1 MQRIAPPLFMALA
14 SMSCAVMAFA
24 QSKATPSGDYP
35 TKPIRVI
42 VSISPGGGPDII
54 ARMVS
59 QIVQDKLGQPFV
71 VDNRT
76 GAASVIATDIV
87 AHAAP
92 DGYTLLSSSDTL
104 LLAGALKRVAYDVRK
119 AFDPV
124 VQMTS
129 QPYLMVITPSL
140 PVKTV
145 KELIAY
151 GKARPNA
158 LNYAS
163 QGVGS
168 TPHTAM
174 ERFKN
179 LTSTQMVHVPYKGT
193 APAFLDVMAGQVH
206 LILSSPMAAAQH
218 VVNGKVRALAVCGP
232 KRLTNLPELPTMAEA
247 GLPEFSAGNS
257 YNLVAPAG
265 TPRHAIQTL
274 NRVISAG
281 LNTPE
286 MVKRLAA
293 DGTEPAAPASP
304 EEFRAHLLREY
315 EQVEKLV
322 KLLSLKP

>member
-1 MQRIAPPLFMALA
+1 MSTRCAA
-14 SMSCAVMAFA
+14 SLLVLCAAYAHA
-24 QSKATPSGDYP
+24 QQKPASYP

-76 GAASVIATDIV
+76 GGASVIAADIA

-92 DGYTLLSSSDTL
+92 DGYTLLLSTETL
-104 LLAGALKRVAYDVRK
+104 LFAGAAKRVAYDVRK

-124 VQMTS
+124 VQMTT
-129 QPYLMVITPSL
+129 QPYLLVITPSL

-151 GKARPNA
+151 AKVRPNV

-163 QGVGS
+163 QGVGA
-168 TPHTAM
+168 TPHMALA
-174 ERFKN
+174 RFQD
-179 LTSTQMVHVPYKGT
+179 LTGTQMVHVPYKGT
-193 APAFLDVMAGQVH
+193 APAFLDIIAGQVH
-206 LILSSPMAAAQH
+206 VILSSPMAAALH
-218 VVNGKVRALAVCGP
+218 VMSGKARALAVCGP
-232 KRLTNLPELPTMAEA
+232 KRLANLPELPTMAEA
-247 GLPEFSAGNS
+247 GLPEFRAGNS

-265 TPRHAIQTL
+265 TPRLAIQAL

-304 EEFRAHLLREY
+304 EEFRAHMLREY
-315 EQVEKLV
+315 EQVEKFA
-322 KLLSLKP
+322 KQLSGK